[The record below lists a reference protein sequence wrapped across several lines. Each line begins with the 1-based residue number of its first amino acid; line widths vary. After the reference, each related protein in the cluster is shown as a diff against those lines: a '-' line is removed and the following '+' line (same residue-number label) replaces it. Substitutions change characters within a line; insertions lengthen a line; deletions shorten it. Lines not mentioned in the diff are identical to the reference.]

1 MARNTQGLTA
11 RQAKFLN
18 TLALGHGTTEQVER
32 QLGLAKYTLRR
43 WMDQPKFVVAWRQT
57 NELLQLRA
65 TADTA
70 ILTARAAAEAK
81 PSAETSD
88 ASTPPPTSATL
99 ATNAVDAPPRQRN
112 EPAPRPPK
120 SDRDL
125 IRLRHGEEAA
135 RMFDD
140 LLRRHA
146 APAGGE
152 SAPASTDLPP
162 PIVVQPFQ
170 AADAG

>member
-43 WMDQPKFVVAWRQT
+43 WMDEPKFVAAWEQT
-57 NELLQLRA
+57 NELLKLRAGADAAILATRA
-65 TADTA
+65 TA
-70 ILTARAAAEAK
+70 
-81 PSAETSD
+81 ETSTPAKAPGDTTAPTD
-88 ASTPPPTSATL
+88 ATEPVT
-99 ATNAVDAPPRQRN
+99 DAPP
-112 EPAPRPPK
+112 PPRPRHEPSPRAPK

-135 RMFDD
+135 RAFDE
-140 LLRRHA
+140 LLRAHRPPEPST
-146 APAGGE
+146 PAG
-152 SAPASTDLPP
+152 
-162 PIVVQPFQ
+162 
-170 AADAG
+170 